1 MSQMGAD
8 DEDAKELS
16 KSLTMVPRIVSRIV
30 VAGVVGLA
38 LGSISLAGVDG
49 ESNTDGFNP
58 AAELYDVAEAQRLG
72 KVAHQHALVDAIV
85 HSIAY
90 WPGDLWGPPIG
101 GPPVRQPIGYESKQ
115 VGPNRWIY
123 RPLYPEDVG
132 PDGKPLAP
140 NVEQLP
146 VPEALPAPQVI
157 PGPQPGHPA
166 PSDAKPEDYIPPD
179 GAGPRPGERGP

>member
-1 MSQMGAD
+1 M
-8 DEDAKELS
+8 LRTVCIR
-16 KSLTMVPRIVSRIV
+16 LTVAALV
-30 VAGVVGLA
+30 VAGLA
-38 LGSISLAGVDG
+38 SAARAGVDG
-49 ESNTDGFNP
+49 ESNPDGYNP
-58 AAELYDVAEAQRLG
+58 AAELYNIAEAQRLG
-72 KVAHQHALVDAIV
+72 KVAHQHALIDAIV

-140 NVEQLP
+140 KIEQLP
-146 VPEALPAPQVI
+146 APDAKPAPLDLAR
-157 PGPQPGHPA
+157 PKPGHPA
-166 PSDAKPEDYIPPD
+166 PSNAKPEDYIPLDDELPQ
-179 GAGPRPGERGP
+179 PKQF